1 MRMFKGGISMAK
13 KDKKVE
19 KVIEEIKEEV
29 PKALT
34 FTEKTLSRRGK
45 AVTIRTYEDGT
56 VEEH

>member
-1 MRMFKGGISMAK
+1 MAK